1 MSNIRVIYF
10 LTILFIPGFLVGCND
25 SDSEDDE
32 STTSISGKLI
42 TNAESDV
49 SSTACPSIAVKILV
63 LRQGETVSQAD
74 ITQECD
80 FAVDVPAETPVSLKF
95 VDSSGDDV
103 AVLIYDNPR
112 IGQGGSLEE
121 FIDRFQLP
129 QGTNEDIG
137 NVLLLPDQVIA
148 LLQHNPLRYQDSDGD
163 GVVDATDAD
172 FNLTALLSNQ
182 DVDNDSIDNED
193 DNCPYDSNPN
203 QEDTNQDGTG
213 DACSIPSG
221 QPLYGQL
228 TLSLVKKLATAEEV
242 QAIMDDPALLDSTL
256 LDVSEDDPNTIVFG
270 PIPQKGNWIVT
281 QGQKVM
287 VDPDGYFT
295 LEPIA
300 DPGSGIAIVVREVTD
315 DKPLFTFPLHKLST
329 DASNPAVIDIKGTF
343 PRPCGMDGG
352 ACHNPAIAEKGGAV
366 HHINHGYIH
375 LPPIRPF
382 EEQGDEGVEGN
393 CKEDYNMY
401 PCCLDYDGPLAGPD
415 AEPQTDSVTEVQ
427 VYLGSTCHES
437 VLHNCCTNERG
448 DFAYRAVEILRIFS
462 DSIDELY
469 EPIGCHDNHKKR
481 NCQWIDYDTEQR
493 GLYLSETAPSII
505 QRSARYQE
513 NTRPQTGSL
522 YVENIV
528 VACGEEKTLYMYNNT
543 CRNESVIHFE
553 RNIGGSA
560 KLNGDGVEN
569 EREIPAN
576 ERANPLVVKHYK
588 DGVDNFIFQRSI
600 TYTAPSEAG
609 TADAISVQAG
619 GIHRR
624 VNIEVVCDNTV
635 IEEPPPEEEQEEEV
649 TEPPP
654 PTTNPEIDVV
664 EQTAFL
670 FDHFI
675 GRSPCPQE
683 IGQLNIG
690 NSGDGTLRWRIEH
703 NIPWL
708 DVVPAS
714 GIAPSTV
721 SLRFNCNVS
730 GPGNLSGN
738 FSIVSDNAINS
749 PLSIPIGGTVH

>member
-10 LTILFIPGFLVGCND
+10 LTVLFIPGFLVGCND
-25 SDSEDDE
+25 SDSEDVE

-42 TNAESDV
+42 TNAESDE
-49 SSTACPSIAVKILV
+49 SSTGCPSIAVKILV

-112 IGQGGSLEE
+112 IGQGGTLEE

-182 DVDNDSIDNED
+182 DVDNDSIDNEN
-193 DNCPYDSNPN
+193 DNCPYESNPN

-281 QGQKVM
+281 NDQKVM

-352 ACHNPAIAEKGGAV
+352 VCHNPAVAAKGGAV
-366 HHINHGYIH
+366 HHINHGIIH

-393 CKEDYNMY
+393 CKEDYNRY

-493 GLYLSETAPSII
+493 GLYLSETSPSII

-635 IEEPPPEEEQEEEV
+635 VEEPPPEEEEEV

-670 FDHFI
+670 FDHYI

-708 DVVPAS
+708 DAVPAS

-749 PLSIPIGGTVH
+749 PLSIPVGGTVH

>member
-1 MSNIRVIYF
+1 MSNIKLLYF
-10 LTILFIPGFLVGCND
+10 PILLIIFAILAGCNHSD
-25 SDSEDDE
+25 SDESEP
-32 STTSISGKLI
+32 STTISGQLI
-42 TNAESDV
+42 TNADSDE
-49 SSTACPSIAVKILV
+49 SSTICPSTAVKILV
-63 LRQGETVSQAD
+63 LQDGDTVSQAE
-74 ITQECD
+74 IAQGCD
-80 FAVDVPAETPVSLKF
+80 FTVDIPAETPVSLKF
-95 VDSSGDDV
+95 VDASESDV
-103 AVLIYDNPR
+103 GVVIYENPR
-112 IGQGGSLEE
+112 ISQGGTLEE

-129 QGTNEDIG
+129 LGANEDIG
-137 NVLLLPDQVIA
+137 NVLLLPDQEIA
-148 LLQHNPLRYQDSDGD
+148 LLQRNPLLYQDRDGD
-163 GVVDATDAD
+163 GVADGMDAD
-172 FNLTALLSNQ
+172 FNLSVLLSNQ
-182 DVDNDSIDNED
+182 DIDNDSIDNES
-193 DNCPYDSNPN
+193 DNCPYESNPD
-203 QEDTNQDGTG
+203 QEDTDQDGLG
-213 DACSIPSG
+213 DACSIPLDM
-221 QPLYGQL
+221 PLYGQL
-228 TLSLVKKLATAEEV
+228 TLSLVKKLATEEEV

-256 LDVSEDDPNTIVFG
+256 LEVSEDDPNTIVFG

-281 QGQKVM
+281 QNQKVM
-287 VDPDGYFT
+287 IDPDGFFT
-295 LEPIA
+295 LDPVT
-300 DPGSGIAIVVREVTD
+300 DPGSGLAVVVREVTD
-315 DKPLFTFPLHKLST
+315 EKPLFTFPLHKLST

-343 PRPCGMDGG
+343 PRPCGMDGDV
-352 ACHNPAIAEKGGAV
+352 CHNPAIAEKGGAV
-366 HHINHGYIH
+366 HHINHGHIH

-382 EEQGDEGVEGN
+382 EEQGDEGVSGN
-393 CKEDYNMY
+393 CKEDYNTY

-528 VACGEEKTLYMYNNT
+528 VACGQEKTLYMYNNT

-609 TADAISVQAG
+609 SADAISVQAG

-624 VNIEVVCDNTV
+624 VNIEVVCEDTV
-635 IEEPPPEEEQEEEV
+635 IEDPPPEEEEEV

-664 EQTAFL
+664 EQTAFI
-670 FDHFI
+670 FDHYI
-675 GRSPCPQE
+675 GESPCPQE

-690 NSGDGTLRWRIEH
+690 NSGDGTLTWRIEH
-703 NIPWL
+703 TIPWL
-708 DVVPAS
+708 DVAPAS

-730 GPGNLSGN
+730 GPGNLSGS

-749 PLSIPIGGTVH
+749 PLSIPVGGTVH